1 MFYSIRVFFL
11 VITTFS
17 IAFIDIS
24 IIPMSYGDNV
34 VYCNE
39 SIHFLLG
46 CVDLALHVDEPH
58 ILTESSNAQKKINYE
73 LWERSNRLSLMLL
86 KSCINK
92 SIRGFILQC
101 SQAKDFLKT
110 VDEQFIHSN

>member
-24 IIPMSYGDNV
+24 IIPMSYGDYV

-58 ILTESSNAQKKINYE
+58 ILTESSNA
-73 LWERSNRLSLMLL
+73 
-86 KSCINK
+86 
-92 SIRGFILQC
+92 
-101 SQAKDFLKT
+101 
-110 VDEQFIHSN
+110 